1 MDYIIVTG
9 YYIIK
14 DFETHSLLLDILEII
29 EPVYLR
35 AYLYKKL
42 VEVIN
47 RLGITY
53 TIILI
58 TRDNAKPNNLM
69 LDDFK
74 AVVQE

>member
-9 YYIIK
+9 HYIIK
-14 DFETHSLLLDILEII
+14 DFKTHSLLLNILEII
-29 EPVYLR
+29 KPVYLR

-42 VEVIN
+42 IEVIN

-58 TRDNAKPNNLM
+58 TRNNTKLND
-69 LDDFK
+69 LILNDFK
-74 AVVQE
+74 VIV